1 MSCENSYFWPHE
13 RFQVVVPKAQ
23 SRYSL
28 AFGFLKNII
37 FDVKKK
43 LIVLIVIEIFLPQL
57 VMRGEH
63 CEEEIP

>member
-1 MSCENSYFWPHE
+1 MSCKSSYFWPHE

-28 AFGFLKNII
+28 AFGILKNII
-37 FDVKKK
+37 FDVKKM
-43 LIVLIVIEIFLPQL
+43 IVLIEIEIFLPQL

-63 CEEEIP
+63 CKGEIP